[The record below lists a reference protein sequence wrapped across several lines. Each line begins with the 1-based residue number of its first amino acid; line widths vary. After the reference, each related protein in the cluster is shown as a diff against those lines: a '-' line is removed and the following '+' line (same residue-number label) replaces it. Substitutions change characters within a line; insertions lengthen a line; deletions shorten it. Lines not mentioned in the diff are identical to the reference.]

1 MANPQTAP
9 TIVSGV
15 TYVPAVHTEKFDLI
29 VQEEIVSPT
38 ESTRFTSTREQFL
51 AAEPKAASKS
61 ISRLRSLITRHI
73 QERSEPV
80 WRPSMLSVRPIAGLL
95 ALVLSISCMFVSLA
109 ILLASHEQPVRR
121 WPIQPPV
128 YLAIASA
135 IANVALACARYLA
148 VPIAWWYTASRGD
161 SIRDLERQWE
171 VSQSVALALRHN
183 VRMGFAGFTT
193 IVVALMIIDG

>member
-1 MANPQTAP
+1 MVPDVA
-9 TIVSGV
+9 
-15 TYVPAVHTEKFDLI
+15 YVPAMDTEKVDLI
-29 VQEEIVSPT
+29 VQEDIVSPT
-38 ESTRFTSTREQFL
+38 ESTLSTSTSEQFS
-51 AAEPKAASKS
+51 AAESKAGSTR
-61 ISRLRSLITRHI
+61 ISRLRSLISRHI

-80 WRPSMLSVRPIAGLL
+80 WRPSMSSVRPLAGLL
-95 ALVLSISCMFVSLA
+95 ALILSISCMFVSLA

-148 VPIAWWYTASRGD
+148 VPIAWWYTASRGN